1 MPRATPRRP
10 QSPRRGQAACEHKS
24 HAPRVNC
31 RLVVQA
37 AIGAINFYEGWT
49 AFQLPLPKF
58 DLVAVP
64 GKTGAMENW
73 GLLLFDEFRFLLNHV
88 RPHLRLLAAALWA
101 K

>member
-1 MPRATPRRP
+1 M
-10 QSPRRGQAACEHKS
+10 
-24 HAPRVNC
+24 
-31 RLVVQA
+31 QA

-49 AFQLPLPKF
+49 AFQLPLAKF

-88 RPHLRLLAAALWA
+88 RPHQES
-101 K
+101 